1 MRGVAGAI
9 DHVNWENGSWKVHV
23 IGDREASTAEGICGS
38 GVIDGVAGLLE
49 SGLLED
55 TGYLEEDVCFAG
67 NVGLTAEDIREVQLA
82 EGSDPGRNGNT
93 FGGGKIDA
101 AGLEGLYV
109 AGGFGSYMS
118 AKSAERIGLF
128 FPKLTCPVLKF
139 AETRHWLG
147 AVRILHDRRMEKKQQ
162 HWQSGQRPS
171 ILERVRNF
179 RNFIWNI

>member
-82 EGSDPGRNGNT
+82 KG
-93 FGGGKIDA
+93 
-101 AGLEGLYV
+101 
-109 AGGFGSYMS
+109 
-118 AKSAERIGLF
+118 ER
-128 FPKLTCPVLKF
+128 
-139 AETRHWLG
+139 
-147 AVRILHDRRMEKKQQ
+147 
-162 HWQSGQRPS
+162 SGQEWKHFWRRKKMLPGWKACMWQVALAPICRPKARKES
-171 ILERVRNF
+171 DFFSQN
-179 RNFIWNI
+179 